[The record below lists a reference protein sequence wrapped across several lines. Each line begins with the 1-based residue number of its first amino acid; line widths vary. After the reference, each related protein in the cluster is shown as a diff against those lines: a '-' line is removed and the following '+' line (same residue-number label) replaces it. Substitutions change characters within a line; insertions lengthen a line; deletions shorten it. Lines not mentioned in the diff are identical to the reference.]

1 MNFSSFKH
9 SSGFRGVAVGLT
21 ASALVMSAAVL
32 AQGADAGH
40 RSQRIIGGTEVAN
53 GAHPFSVAL
62 LETGH
67 GSARDRQFCGGSVA
81 SPDVILT
88 AAHCV
93 AGATSN
99 ELEVV
104 AGRTVLSDAKQG
116 QVRAVA
122 PEGVVVHP
130 RYAKNRAYDVAF
142 IILAKPLKGISPVK
156 LPTAGTDA
164 LIRPGQKATVVGW
177 GNTDSN
183 MGNFPDRLRQVQVP
197 LLAHDECQ
205 VSYPKGY
212 DSSVNICAG
221 AEGKDSCQGDSGGPL
236 FRTVRG
242 RQDPIQIGVVSS
254 GDGCAEQ
261 GAPGIYTS
269 LSSAKLWKTLDE
281 SAKGRE
287 IKEWLRR

>member
-1 MNFSSFKH
+1 MT
-9 SSGFRGVAVGLT
+9 VGLT

-32 AQGADAGH
+32 AHGADTGH
-40 RSQRIIGGTEVAN
+40 RGQRIIGGTEVAN
-53 GAHPFSVAL
+53 GALPFSVAL
-62 LETGH
+62 LGKGP
-67 GSARDRQFCGGSVA
+67 GSARDRQFCGGSVV
-81 SPDVILT
+81 SPVVILT

-93 AGATSN
+93 DGESSN

-104 AGRTVLSDAKQG
+104 AGRTVLSDAEQG
-116 QVRAVA
+116 QVRGVA
-122 PEGVVVHP
+122 PDGLVIHP
-130 RYAKNRAYDVAF
+130 RYAKNGAYDLAF
-142 IILAKPLKGISPVK
+142 IILAKPLKGIAPVK

-177 GNTDSN
+177 GNTDTT
-183 MGNFPDRLRQVQVP
+183 MGNLPDRLRQVQVP
-197 LLAHDECQ
+197 LLAHDECK
-205 VSYPKGY
+205 VSYPKDY

-236 FRTVRG
+236 FRTVKG
-242 RQDPIQIGVVSS
+242 RQDPIQIGVVAS

-281 SAKGRE
+281 SAKGRD
-287 IKEWLRR
+287 IKEALRR